1 MRSAF
6 LGKVSLR
13 WCDTCHTPVL
23 ARKCSCG
30 AATREVP
37 VTPPGDARPAFPA
50 DIELINIIFTD
61 HFGAPIVPEGHLVL
75 MNKAPD
81 LDRMEEIII
90 GGSVIGSIRY
100 LPELDKWEPIPRP
113 QAAVFIKPTK
123 RYVVVDDGAV
133 SFIREGAS
141 VLAPGL
147 VEIEDSVQEGDE
159 VFILTR
165 EGTCV
170 GVGRAKVSAE
180 TARQMGKGSVVRTR
194 KNIPSTPVPGSA
206 TWDDAVRANK
216 DALEQTEAASIHFVK
231 EVAQNHDEMQKTISY
246 SGGKDSLATLLVVLK
261 AIGPHPLLFADTGLE
276 FPETYENVSCIS
288 EKFGLQVIRGSGEE
302 AFWKVYEH
310 QGPPA
315 VNHRWCCQV
324 CKLTPVSN
332 AITKSWGECLS
343 FVGQRK
349 YESLKRMMSGRVWK
363 NPKVPNQIAAA
374 PIHHW
379 SALHV
384 WLYIFQEKAPYN
396 VLYERRLD
404 RIGCF
409 MCPSSDIALIR
420 YIQKE
425 YPDLWRSWETHLI
438 AWQQKN
444 NLPEE
449 WISMMRWRLR
459 EGNPDEVDSNC

>member
-1 MRSAF
+1 MRSSF
-6 LGKVSLR
+6 PGKVNLR
-13 WCDTCHTPVL
+13 WCDACHTPGL
-23 ARKCSCG
+23 AKKCACG
-30 AATREVP
+30 TLTREVP

-50 DIELINIIFTD
+50 DIDLVNAIFTE
-61 HFGAPIVPEGHLVL
+61 HFGVPIIPPGHLAL
-75 MNKAPD
+75 LNKVPD
-81 LDRMEEIII
+81 LDRMDEIVI
-90 GGSVIGSIRY
+90 GGAVVGSIRY
-100 LPELDKWEPIPRP
+100 LPEKDAWEPIPRP
-113 QAAVFIKPTK
+113 EAAAFLKPIR

-170 GVGRAKVSAE
+170 GVGRAKVSAAA
-180 TARQMGKGSVVRTR
+180 AREMERGSIVRTR
-194 KNIPSTPVPGSA
+194 KNILSQPVPGPA
-206 TWDDAVRANK
+206 TWDDAVQANREVI
-216 DALEQTEAASIHFVK
+216 EQTEAAAVHFVR
-231 EVAQNHDEMQKTISY
+231 EVAEKHELQKTISY
-246 SGGKDSLATLLVVLK
+246 SGGKDSLATLLVVMK

-276 FPETYENVSCIS
+276 FPETYENVTIVS
-288 EKFGLQVIRGSGEE
+288 EKYGLPVIRGSGEE
-302 AFWKVYEH
+302 AFWKAYSH

-315 VNHRWCCQV
+315 VNARWCCQV
-324 CKLTPVSN
+324 CKLTPVSH
-332 AITKSWGECLS
+332 AITGAWGECLS
-343 FVGQRK
+343 YIGQRK

-363 NPKVPNQIAAA
+363 NPKVPNQVAAA

-384 WLYIFQEKAPYN
+384 WLYIFREKAPYN

-420 YIQKE
+420 YIREE
-425 YPDLWRSWETHLI
+425 YPELWNGWEKHLVT
-438 AWQQKN
+438 WQQDHS
-444 NLPEE
+444 LPDD
-449 WISMMRWRLR
+449 WVTMMRWRLR
-459 EGNPDEVDSNC
+459 EGRTDEVDSNC